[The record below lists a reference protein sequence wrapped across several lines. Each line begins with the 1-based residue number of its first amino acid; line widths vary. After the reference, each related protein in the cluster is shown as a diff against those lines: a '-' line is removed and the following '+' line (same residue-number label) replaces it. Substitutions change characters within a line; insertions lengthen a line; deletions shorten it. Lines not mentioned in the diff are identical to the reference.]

1 MLGSLNRAST
11 IFSSISGPRLVMI
24 PLFPVLID
32 VLMTS
37 LTGVALTVTISG
49 KKSLPVVNISLS
61 FAVTTQA
68 LIKINFW
75 LLDER

>member
-1 MLGSLNRAST
+1 
-11 IFSSISGPRLVMI
+11 MI

-49 KKSLPVVNISLS
+49 KKSLLVVNISLS